1 MIPRAENKKKI
12 FSPRKAEKLFILY
25 LHCRWLLL
33 SWTEQSGLGE
43 CYDWGWPWPLGSWL
57 SLPPSSWPRWH
68 STPRHPAPHLKMTI
82 TVRVWNG
89 YLDLQKISF
98 RINWNKGSMY
108 IAKLYRSENWLDR
121 PPVKVFLSPN
131 PPSQDICWIF
141 SGDWWDVFDNDI
153 DSLIVN
159 SVGVYFTS
167 ALYAGGEITI
177 LILSRP
183 LTTQLATH
191 TQYRILWPE
200 MQNENVPL
208 IKWECCCSWYGV
220 F

>member
-1 MIPRAENKKKI
+1 MKLKRRWFSFSLGHLELSKSWNVFNFTHFLPSHLGLTCYPLMIPRAENKKKI

-108 IAKLYRSENWLDR
+108 IAKLCRS
-121 PPVKVFLSPN
+121 K
-131 PPSQDICWIF
+131 
-141 SGDWWDVFDNDI
+141 SG
-153 DSLIVN
+153 
-159 SVGVYFTS
+159 
-167 ALYAGGEITI
+167 
-177 LILSRP
+177 
-183 LTTQLATH
+183 
-191 TQYRILWPE
+191 
-200 MQNENVPL
+200 
-208 IKWECCCSWYGV
+208 
-220 F
+220 